1 MPTMLRLSRE
11 TRAIGKNGQDV
22 ASWLRTM
29 ADEIDTAS
37 EETLTRTDCADRN
50 GANENADNV
59 EALIAD
65 VAVRV
70 LLR

>member
-1 MPTMLRLSRE
+1 
-11 TRAIGKNGQDV
+11 
-22 ASWLRTM
+22 M